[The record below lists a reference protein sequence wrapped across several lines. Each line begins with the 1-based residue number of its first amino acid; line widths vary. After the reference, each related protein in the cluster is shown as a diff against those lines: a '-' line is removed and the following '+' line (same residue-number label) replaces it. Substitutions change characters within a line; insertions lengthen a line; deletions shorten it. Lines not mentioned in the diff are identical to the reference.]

1 MRCKDRS
8 FRRSTAVVVAAC
20 LTWAT
25 AGEGWAMARAA
36 EARRGVV
43 AADLKE
49 GKDGKAESVGTAMS
63 EMATFEAWARRAKL
77 PPAAFARHAAAVAK
91 IRSVAEGRLSADAP
105 LARSLDPQRLPFRS
119 LRQVKRAPGE
129 RFAALAATL
138 GATGTAAGVLRAAP
152 PTPADLAPTEEVQ
165 LTDEIRA
172 LAASLGND
180 PRRIYEWVKNEVEFV
195 PTFGAV
201 QGSQATL
208 ESRRGNA
215 MDTASLLIALL
226 RAAGVPARYVLGV
239 ANTSGAEARDAFG
252 GMSSTLMAQQLAQAG
267 GIAASAQTLG
277 GEERLQFEHTW
288 IEAYVDYVPGRGA
301 AHGAGDTW
309 LPLDAA
315 WKVHAFAPPLSWVG
329 APPIADI
336 IQPGDHLF
344 SVDESLGRATEF
356 DDRALSPRIETWLK
370 DTLTFLASHQVPAG
384 VDALVGGQAVRAE
397 NRSILPGSLP
407 YRVVRTDVRAAALPA
422 SLRQTLSLEGFASAF
437 DRAAGRRAFVA
448 SISFPALASR
458 RLSVRFVPAS
468 PLDEQ
473 ILATARATGAAAL
486 PIYLVRVVPRV
497 ELDGALLASGAPFPM
512 GSAYLLDATLRG
524 PSGSERVPFTV
535 TAGDE
540 IVVGAQAG
548 EIQTASAERRLASH
562 PVADAAEYLHQAQLQ
577 YFAAFATFADA
588 AARALGARLVHQPSV
603 GLFSAP
609 LSVST
614 LYGVPFSGTYSS
626 HAMDLQLLSVDAAAA
641 DARTA
646 AGARRQA
653 GFIASYLEG
662 AIFERLE
669 EPRDP
674 DSGTGGLSAVSLL
687 GAAAVQGIPL
697 YRVTRDNLAAVL
709 PHLELS
715 AAVET
720 DVANAV
726 QQGRIALVPERNV
739 DFGIWRGAGYVIEDP
754 VSGAAGYLISGGT
767 AGGALVNCVKSL
779 VPAWLPVHVIAFAAA
794 LALLLAVT
802 IVYFPQILEA
812 LIDAVQAFARLIL
825 MLRFLAPVGAAEL
838 AR

>member
-25 AGEGWAMARAA
+25 AGEGWAMAAG
-36 EARRGVV
+36 ARQTV
-43 AADLKE
+43 APKDLKDS
-49 GKDGKAESVGTAMS
+49 KDGKDDKASSVLAELASM
-63 EMATFEAWARRAKL
+63 EAWARRAGL
-77 PPAAFARHAAAVAK
+77 PPAALARHAAAAAK
-91 IRSVAEGRLSADAP
+91 IRAVADGREDAAGSVERP
-105 LARSLDPQRLPFRS
+105 LDPQRLPFRS
-119 LRQVKRAPGE
+119 QREKKGLPGA
-129 RFAALAATL
+129 RFAAL
-138 GATGTAAGVLRAAP
+138 RAAP
-152 PTPADLAPTEEVQ
+152 SGLVRTAPPTAADLAATEEVQ
-165 LTDEIRA
+165 LTEEIRA
-172 LAASLGND
+172 LSASLGND

-195 PTFGAV
+195 PTFGAI

-208 ESRRGNA
+208 EARRGNA

-239 ANTSGAEARDAFG
+239 ANAPGAEARDAFG
-252 GMSSTLMAQQLAQAG
+252 GAASTLMAQQLAQAG
-267 GIAASAQTLG
+267 GIAASVQTLG
-277 GEERLQFEHTW
+277 GEERLQFEHAW
-288 IEAYVDYVPGRGA
+288 VEAYVDYVPGRGA
-301 AHGAGDTW
+301 VHGEGDTW

-315 WKVHAFAPPLSWVG
+315 WKLHAFAPPLSWEG
-329 APPIADI
+329 APPIAEI
-336 IQPGDHLF
+336 VQPGDHLF

-356 DDRALSPRIETWLK
+356 DDRALGPRIETWLQG
-370 DTLTFLASHQVPAG
+370 TLAYLSSHQVPATAEG
-384 VDALVGGQAVRAE
+384 LVGGQTVRPE
-397 NRSILPGSLP
+397 TRSILPASLP
-407 YRVVRTDVRAAALPA
+407 YRVDRTDQRVSALPA
-422 SLRQTLSLEGFASAF
+422 SLRQTLLLQGYASTF
-437 DRAAGRRAFVA
+437 DRAAGRSAFST
-448 SISFPALASR
+448 SISFPALAGR
-458 RLSVRFVPAS
+458 RLGVRFVPAS

-473 ILATARATGAAAL
+473 ILTAARDTGAAEL
-486 PIYLVRVVPRV
+486 PIYLVRVIPRV
-497 ELDGALLASGAPFPM
+497 ELDGTLLASGAPVPM

-524 PSGSERVPFTV
+524 PSGREIAPFLV

-548 EIQTASAERRLASH
+548 EIQRGSAERRLAAH

-577 YFAAFATFADA
+577 YFAAFGTLADA
-588 AARALGARLVHQPSV
+588 SARALGARLVHQPSV

-609 LSVST
+609 LSVSM
-614 LYGVPFSGTYSS
+614 LYGVPFSGTYGS
-626 HAMDLQLLSVDAAAA
+626 HAMDLQLLSVGAAAA
-641 DARTA
+641 NAQTA
-646 AGARRQA
+646 KAARRQA

-687 GAAAVQGIPL
+687 GAAAAQGIPL
-697 YRVTRDNLAAVL
+697 YRVTPENLAAVL
-709 PHLELS
+709 PHLALS

-726 QQGRIALVPERNV
+726 RQGRIALVPERDV
-739 DFGIWRGAGYVIEDP
+739 DLGLWRGVGYVIEDP
-754 VSGAAGYLISGGT
+754 ISGAAGYIISGGT
-767 AGGALVNCVKSL
+767 AGGALVNCVKGL
-779 VPAWLPVHVIAFAAA
+779 VPAWLPVHVILFAAA
-794 LALLLAVT
+794 LALLMAVT

-812 LIDAVQAFARLIL
+812 LVDAVQAFARLIL

>member
-25 AGEGWAMARAA
+25 AGEGWAMARA
-36 EARRGVV
+36 EGTQRTPV
-43 AADLKE
+43 AKDLKDT
-49 GKDGKAESVGTAMS
+49 KDGKDDKDDKGASVSAALAELASV
-63 EMATFEAWARRAKL
+63 EAWARRAGL
-77 PPAAFARHAAAVAK
+77 PPAALARHAAAVAK
-91 IRSVAEGRLSADAP
+91 IHAAAEGRLSVDGP
-105 LARSLDPQRLPFRS
+105 IERSLDPQHLPFRS
-119 LRQVKRAPGE
+119 QREKKGIPGA
-129 RFAALAATL
+129 RFAALAAQ
-138 GATGTAAGVLRAAP
+138 TAGIVRTAP
-152 PTPADLAPTEEVQ
+152 PSPADLAATEEVQ
-165 LTDEIRA
+165 LTEEIRA

-195 PTFGAV
+195 PTFGAI

-208 ESRRGNA
+208 EARRGNA

-226 RAAGVPARYVLGV
+226 RAAGVPSRYVLGV
-239 ANTSGAEARDAFG
+239 ANAPGAEARDAFG
-252 GMSSTLMAQQLAQAG
+252 GATSTLMAQQLAQAG
-267 GIAASAQTLG
+267 GLAASAQTLG
-277 GEERLQFEHTW
+277 GEERLQFEHAW
-288 IEAYVDYVPGRGA
+288 VEAYVDYVPGRGA
-301 AHGAGDTW
+301 VRGEGDTW
-309 LPLDAA
+309 VPLDAA
-315 WKVHAFAPPLSWVG
+315 WKLHNFAPPLSWQG
-329 APPIADI
+329 APPIAEI
-336 IQPGDHLF
+336 VQPGDRLF

-356 DDRALSPRIETWLK
+356 DDRALAPRIETWLQG
-370 DTLTFLASHQVPAG
+370 TLAYLSSHQVPATSEG
-384 VDALVGGQAVRAE
+384 LVGGQTVRPE
-397 NRSILPGSLP
+397 TRSILPASLP
-407 YRVVRTDVRAAALPA
+407 YRVERTDARVSALPA
-422 SLRQTLSLEGFASAF
+422 SLRQTLTLAGYASAF
-437 DRAAGRRAFVA
+437 DRAAGRTAFST
-448 SISFPALASR
+448 SISFPALAGR
-458 RLSVRFVPAS
+458 RLGVRFVPAS

-473 ILATARATGAAAL
+473 ILAAARETGAAAL
-486 PIYLVRVVPRV
+486 PIYLVQVIPRV
-497 ELDGALLASGAPFPM
+497 ELDGALLASGAAVPM
-512 GSAYLLDATLRG
+512 GTAYLLDATLRG
-524 PSGSERVPFTV
+524 PSGREIVPFTV

-548 EIQTASAERRLASH
+548 EIQRASAERRLAAH

-577 YFAAFATFADA
+577 YFAAFGTLADA
-588 AARALGARLVHQPSV
+588 SARALGARLVHQPSV

-609 LSVST
+609 LSVSM

-626 HAMDLQLLSVDAAAA
+626 HAMDLQLLSVGAAAA
-641 DARTA
+641 NAQTA
-646 AGARRQA
+646 KAARRQA

-697 YRVTRDNLAAVL
+697 YRVTPSNLAAVL
-709 PHLELS
+709 PHLALS

-720 DVANAV
+720 EVENAV
-726 QQGRIALVPERNV
+726 RQGKIALVPERDV
-739 DFGIWRGAGYVIEDP
+739 DLGLWHGVGYVIEDP

-767 AGGALVNCVKSL
+767 AGGALVNCVKGL
-779 VPAWLPVHVIAFAAA
+779 VPAYVPVHVIQFAAA

-812 LIDAVQAFARLIL
+812 LVEAVQAFARLIL